1 MSHVIQPIQTRAYGH
16 LFRSRVEARW
26 AVFFETLGL
35 KWEYEP
41 EGFLVDDEPY
51 LPDFRITTPQGG
63 VLWVEVKG
71 SHVQSDPK
79 FDRFKKAIEEQ
90 ARWIG
95 DGSDTVIRAN
105 LVSGSPKEFLQDH
118 FMCYRCSQFLKE
130 ESGYRRYNED
140 VGSYC
145 FECDMET
152 PGGSGNAVQ
161 FDGFSGCGR
170 RGFRALGY
178 VPYKGDIV
186 VPLVVAEA
194 VELNIEEAVE
204 VAMSA
209 RFEHGEAPS

>member
-79 FDRFKKAIEEQ
+79 FDRFKKAIDEQ
-90 ARWIG
+90 SGWIG
-95 DGSDTVIRAN
+95 DYSDTVVRAN
-105 LVSGSPKEFLQDH
+105 LVSGSPREVLQDY
-118 FMCYRCSQFLKE
+118 FMCYRCGQFLHLDAI
-130 ESGYRRYNED
+130 SASNDDWLTY
-140 VGSYC
+140 YC
-145 FECDMET
+145 CECDMET
-152 PGGSGNAVQ
+152 PCGGGNERQ
-161 FDGFSGCGR
+161 ENGLFKSI
-170 RGFRALGY
+170 Y
-178 VPYKGDIV
+178 TPHKGDLDV
-186 VPLVVAEA
+186 ESAERERVLVRISHA
-194 VELNIEEAVE
+194 IG